1 MNLPRH
7 RPLSVGP
14 IRAFEAVARL
24 LSFRAAADELHLTQ
38 SAISR
43 QIRSLEEEVGVVLFQ
58 RGTRHVE
65 LTGDGAVLLR
75 AVIPALE
82 RLDTGVRQIRSARG
96 RKIVSV
102 TTFASF
108 SSLWLIPRLEAFQR
122 LHPDIDIRISATD
135 SLIDL
140 DEPDIDLA
148 LRYCTPEQAPPNA
161 ERMFGETLTPAIS
174 PWLAEQIRSGR
185 APPLAQ
191 TADLAGHT
199 LAEEDNSLASTDYVS
214 WRHWLRLHG
223 HAALQPRR
231 WLYFNF
237 TYQQVQAALAGQAV
251 TLARVA
257 LVAEHFARG
266 ELIEPFGASARIDSP
281 YAYWLITS
289 PQGSA
294 RAEVAQ
300 FTQWVLA
307 QAELTRRAIGECAA
321 ASSPIS
327 STPHLAP

>member
-7 RPLSVGP
+7 KPLSVGP

-24 LSFRAAADELHLTQ
+24 LNFRAAADELHLTQ

-43 QIRSLEEEVGVVLFQ
+43 QIRSLEEEVGAVLFQ

-65 LTGDGAVLLR
+65 LTGDGALLLR

-82 RLDTGVRQIRSARG
+82 RLDTGVRQIRTARG

-108 SSLWLIPRLEAFQR
+108 SSLWLIPRLAAFQSS
-122 LHPDIDIRISATD
+122 HPDIDIRISATD
-135 SLIDL
+135 TLIDL

-148 LRYCTPEQAPPNA
+148 LRYCTPEQAPSDA

-174 PWLAEQIRSGR
+174 PWLAEQIAQGQ
-185 APPLAQ
+185 APPLQRA
-191 TADLAGHT
+191 ADLSGHT
-199 LAEEDNSLASTDYVS
+199 LAEEDNQLTSTDYVS

-257 LVAEHFARG
+257 LVAEHFSRG
-266 ELIEPFGASARIDSP
+266 ELIEPFGAAGRVDSP
-281 YAYWLITS
+281 YAYWLIA
-289 PQGSA
+289 SA
-294 RAEVAQ
+294 QSRSRAEVRQ
-300 FTQWVLA
+300 FAEWVLA

-321 ASSPIS
+321 AASALSP
-327 STPHLAP
+327 TPHRAR

>member
-1 MNLPRH
+1 MNMPRH

-43 QIRSLEEEVGVVLFQ
+43 QIRSLEVEVGAVLFQ
-58 RGTRHVE
+58 RGTRHVD
-65 LTGDGAVLLR
+65 LTGDGALLLR

-122 LHPDIDIRISATD
+122 THPDIDIRISATD
-135 SLIDL
+135 TLIDL

-148 LRYCTPEQAPPNA
+148 LRYCTPEQAPPGA

-174 PWLAEQIRSGR
+174 PWLAEQIAQGQ
-185 APPLAQ
+185 APPLQHA
-191 TADLAGHT
+191 ADLAAHT
-199 LAEEDNSLASTDYVS
+199 LAEEDNQLASTDYVS

-231 WLYFNF
+231 WMYFNF

-257 LVAEHFARG
+257 LVAEHLARG
-266 ELIEPFGASARIDSP
+266 ELIEPFGAAGRIDSP
-281 YAYWLITS
+281 YAYWLVAS
-289 PQGSA
+289 PQTRN
-294 RAEVAQ
+294 RAEVQQ

-307 QAELTRRAIGECAA
+307 QGELTRRAIGECGAA
-321 ASSPIS
+321 ASAISP
-327 STPHLAP
+327 TPHRAR